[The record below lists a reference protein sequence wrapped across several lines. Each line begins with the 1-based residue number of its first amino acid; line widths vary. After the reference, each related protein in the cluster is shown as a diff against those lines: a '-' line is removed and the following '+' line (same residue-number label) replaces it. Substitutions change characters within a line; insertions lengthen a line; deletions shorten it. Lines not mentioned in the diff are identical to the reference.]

1 MGDYILAG
9 RISRTKGY
17 KGELGLKMKLDDPS
31 ILQDLDSIFL
41 EKNKKYIPYFL
52 KQVKITPKGFANIF
66 LDDVDG
72 EMAEML
78 VGNDVYLPRELLE
91 ESEESS
97 VLYQDI
103 VGYNVEDKKHGPLGE
118 ITNVIEHPGNIL
130 MCIDGGYHEILI
142 PMIDAFIID
151 IDHKKGLI
159 KVDTP
164 EGLIEVNQ

>member
-1 MGDYILAG
+1 
-9 RISRTKGY
+9 
-17 KGELGLKMKLDDPS
+17 
-31 ILQDLDSIFL
+31 
-41 EKNKKYIPYFL
+41 
-52 KQVKITPKGFANIF
+52 
-66 LDDVDG
+66 VDG